1 MPITQAIGISDL
13 VRSYDMK
20 ITEYTSI
27 DYEGNEVLNV
37 CLDDEQGNLQWM
49 PKSVYNEM
57 IAKQDEASTL

>member
-1 MPITQAIGISDL
+1 
-13 VRSYDMK
+13 MK

-57 IAKQDEASTL
+57 IAKQDEAATL